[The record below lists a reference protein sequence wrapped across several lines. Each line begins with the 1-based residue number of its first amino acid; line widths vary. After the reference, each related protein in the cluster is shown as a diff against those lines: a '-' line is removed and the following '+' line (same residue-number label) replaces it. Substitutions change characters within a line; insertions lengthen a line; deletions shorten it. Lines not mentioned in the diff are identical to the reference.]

1 MGGIMSMFVPYNK
14 FAEEYAKRVE
24 IQFLNQTE
32 MLKAS
37 MISTEASIKRIE
49 VEFGRRFD
57 LLNQTKEMLHEIMTT
72 MMPRTES
79 NARYNQ
85 TLEKIEAGQIAVN
98 SRLDTMNIHYS
109 SRIEAINHRL
119 DTSEGSGKGLKAGW
133 AYLVGG
139 IGLMSSIAAVLAVL
153 FSQGHRL

>member
-1 MGGIMSMFVPYNK
+1 MFVPYNK

-24 IQFLNQTE
+24 IQFINQTE
-32 MLKAS
+32 TLKAS
-37 MISTEASIKRIE
+37 MANTEAAIKRIE

-57 LLNQTKEMLHEIMTT
+57 MLNQTKEMLHDVVTT

-85 TLEKIEAGQIAVN
+85 VLEKIEATQTSVN
-98 SRLDTMNIHYS
+98 ARLETMNVHYTT
-109 SRIEAINHRL
+109 RLEAINHRL

-153 FSQGHRL
+153 FSQWHKL